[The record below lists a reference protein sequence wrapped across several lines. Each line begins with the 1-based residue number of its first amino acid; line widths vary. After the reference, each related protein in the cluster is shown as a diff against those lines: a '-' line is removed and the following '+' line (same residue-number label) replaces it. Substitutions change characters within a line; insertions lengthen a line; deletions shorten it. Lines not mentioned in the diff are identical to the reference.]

1 MAYNFFDKKTYDG
14 TVENKIMSNK
24 ESAKELN
31 KPNIRKFEKRKEHS
45 SFIHNICGGDLGD
58 MQLISKFNKEFKCV
72 IDTYSKCAWV
82 FSLKYKK
89 ELQLLMLFKNFK
101 INQNADQLK
110 Y

>member
-24 ESAKELN
+24 ESAKELY

-72 IDTYSKCAWV
+72 IDTYSKCA
-82 FSLKYKK
+82 
-89 ELQLLMLFKNFK
+89 
-101 INQNADQLK
+101 
-110 Y
+110 